1 MLRKLKNAIA
11 GAYHFIWAH
20 VFQRPEPWTPQ
31 LCRMEE
37 AWSWGFWFLLD
48 VVVIVLWELLKRG
61 DFWQSFIVGW
71 GYLFTLWL
79 KDHLI
84 DYIQEHPDITK
95 PHG

>member
-1 MLRKLKNAIA
+1 MFRRAKEAI
-11 GAYHFIWAH
+11 GRAYHFVWAH

-37 AWSWGFWFLLD
+37 AWSYGFWFLLD
-48 VVVIVLWELLKRG
+48 AVVVALWELLKRG
-61 DFWQSFIVGW
+61 GFWQSVLIIL

-84 DYIQEHPDITK
+84 DYIQEHPGNV
-95 PHG
+95 PH

>member
-48 VVVIVLWELLKRG
+48 VVIIVLWELLKRG
-61 DFWQSFIVGW
+61 DFWQSFLVGW

-79 KDHLI
+79 KDHLV
-84 DYIQEHPDITK
+84 DYIQEHPKETT
-95 PHG
+95 PH